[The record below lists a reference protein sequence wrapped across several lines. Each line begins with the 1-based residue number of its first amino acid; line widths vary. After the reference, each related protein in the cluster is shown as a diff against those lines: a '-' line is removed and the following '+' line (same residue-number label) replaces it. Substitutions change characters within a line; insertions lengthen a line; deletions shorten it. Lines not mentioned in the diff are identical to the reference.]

1 MKKFILIILMSL
13 LFISCKIGQ
22 TTRHTEKQATEH
34 TKTDT
39 LIISKIE
46 KIKDTLFVQVPV
58 VQTIDKNCDSLC
70 QKELDKILSQLR
82 SQKSSGGNKTG
93 IYYDKLQK
101 QIVLYNELQAQFD
114 TYKSNNQKVIETKE
128 IEINKEIP
136 IPYIPKFIK
145 FLAWCG
151 GFSLLFIIVVIIRF
165 LLGEIIKFN
174 RL

>member
-1 MKKFILIILMSL
+1 MSL

-22 TTRHTEKQATEH
+22 TTRHFEKHATEH

-39 LIISKIE
+39 LIISKTE
-46 KIKDTLFVQVPV
+46 KIKDTLFIQVPV
-58 VQTIDKNCDSLC
+58 VQTTNKDCDTLC
-70 QKELDKILSQLR
+70 QKELHKILSQLR
-82 SQKSSGGNKTG
+82 SRKNSGANKAG

-114 TYKSNNQKVIETKE
+114 TYKSNNHKVIETKE
-128 IEINKEIP
+128 VEINKEIP
-136 IPYIPKFIK
+136 VPYIPKFIK

-151 GFSLLFIIVVIIRF
+151 EFSLLLIVVVIILF
-165 LLGEIIKFN
+165 VLGKIIKFN